1 MNKFLINCF
10 DFSDFIKLG
19 NIRIKTEIKKIVSE
33 LESIKDEERIAIRT
47 EKFSNMGN

>member
-19 NIRIKTEIKKIVSE
+19 KIRIKTAIKK
-33 LESIKDEERIAIRT
+33 KDGTICSKVI
-47 EKFSNMGN
+47 F